1 MATISRRGVLAVG
14 FSVAFLPAVAW
25 AQAEN
30 PATAPI
36 TAFSAALL
44 SVMKAGNRTPFPQR
58 YQMLAPAVD
67 SAFDLQRILRVS
79 VGPNWNSLPA
89 DQQQRLLKV
98 FRDFIVVTY
107 VSNFHAYRNR
117 TITVSPTTRQVGM
130 TQVVTSIIRKPNRDP
145 LRIDYVMGQIGGV
158 WKVQDI
164 LLDGTISRVAVQR
177 SDFTAL
183 VSPGDASRLIS
194 NLSQK
199 VTSLSHQTISS

>member
-1 MATISRRGVLAVG
+1 MATILRRGVLAMG
-14 FSVAFLPAVAW
+14 FSLAILPAVAR

-30 PATAPI
+30 AVTAPI

-79 VGPNWNSLPA
+79 VGPLWNSLPP

-107 VSNFHAYRNR
+107 VSNFHSYRNR
-117 TITVSPTTRQVGM
+117 TITVSPTTRPVGM
-130 TQVVTSIIRKPNRDP
+130 DQVVTSIIQKPNRDP
-145 LRIDYVMGQIGGV
+145 LRIDYVMGQSGGG

-183 VSPGDASRLIS
+183 VSRGDASRLIA